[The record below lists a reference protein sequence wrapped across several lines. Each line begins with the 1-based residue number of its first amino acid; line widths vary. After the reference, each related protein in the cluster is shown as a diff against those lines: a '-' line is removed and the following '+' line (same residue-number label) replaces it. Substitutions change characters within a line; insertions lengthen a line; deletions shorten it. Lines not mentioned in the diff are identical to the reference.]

1 MSILLVT
8 NLQIKFVFCNQYNQ
22 RSSEE
27 NESNSLHSQESHNI
41 IERNFQCF
49 FLRSM
54 SHYFRSMSKFL
65 RSQFKFS
72 GLKRYFLFSLYLVR
86 ATRRGGGRKR
96 AIIKRCSDRPT
107 QASLSVTK
115 NGQFSMTER
124 SECCV

>member
-41 IERNFQCF
+41 IKRNFQCF

-86 ATRRGGGRKR
+86 AARRGGGRKR

-107 QASLSVTK
+107 QTSPSVNK